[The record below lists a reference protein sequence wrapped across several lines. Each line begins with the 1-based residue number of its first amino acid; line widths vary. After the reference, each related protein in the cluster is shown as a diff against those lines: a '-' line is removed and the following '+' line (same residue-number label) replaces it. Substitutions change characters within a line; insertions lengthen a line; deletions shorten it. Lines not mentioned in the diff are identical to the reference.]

1 MQDVATDCN
10 VAVLFQDGIRK
21 TIGRSN
27 ADPLSEE
34 HRPCGSLLIPAVRPS
49 LCCRWEP
56 CPLLRIS
63 PVLGF
68 RWSRAHSMTGPTS
81 VFLSSCLPLSH
92 FIHPLTCPFCP
103 PPRYARSSSRP
114 PCFTLLSLYASC
126 HPNSFVQALGV
137 AVTSRPNLL
146 GVFLQCLSSPVD
158 ASKPSPSP
166 PSPSSHSQPSN
177 HISLLPLSASPPSL
191 PPLCCL
197 TARLSLSSVSRPPFL
212 PSRSLFSL
220 LCMTVSEVCSQVCSH
235 LISQFLLG

>member
-49 LCCRWEP
+49 LCCWWEP

-68 RWSRAHSMTGPTS
+68 RLFRAHSMTGPTS
-81 VFLSSCLPLSH
+81 VFLSSCLPLSFYPPSH
-92 FIHPLTCPFCP
+92 LPLLP
-103 PPRYARSSSRP
+103 PPPLRAVLLTPSLFHPPLALRVLPSKLLRSGARCR
-114 PCFTLLSLYASC
+114 C
-126 HPNSFVQALGV
+126 HI
-137 AVTSRPNLL
+137 TSQPTW
-146 GVFLQCLSSPVD
+146 CLSSMLI
-158 ASKPSPSP
+158 KPSGCKQALSFPTITLQSFPALHSHIP
-166 PSPSSHSQPSN
+166 PSTLCLSALSAS
-177 HISLLPLSASPPSL
+177 SLLPYCSSL
-191 PPLCCL
+191 PLL
-197 TARLSLSSVSRPPFL
+197 SVSCPPFL

>member
-34 HRPCGSLLIPAVRPS
+34 HRPCGSLLIPTVRPS

-68 RWSRAHSMTGPTS
+68 CWSRAHSMMGPTS

-103 PPRYARSSSRP
+103 PPP
-114 PCFTLLSLYASC
+114 PLHAVLLTPSLFHPPLTLHVLPSKLLHSGTRC
-126 HPNSFVQALGV
+126 HCHIMSQP
-137 AVTSRPNLL
+137 TW
-146 GVFLQCLSSPVD
+146 CLSSMLI
-158 ASKPSPSP
+158 KPSGCKQALSFPTITLQSFPALQSHIPPSTLCLLFAALLLISPSP
-166 PSPSSHSQPSN
+166 
-177 HISLLPLSASPPSL
+177 
-191 PPLCCL
+191 
-197 TARLSLSSVSRPPFL
+197 
-212 PSRSLFSL
+212 
-220 LCMTVSEVCSQVCSH
+220 
-235 LISQFLLG
+235 

>member
-49 LCCRWEP
+49 LCCWWEP

-68 RWSRAHSMTGPTS
+68 RLFRAHSMTGPTS
-81 VFLSSCLPLSH
+81 VYLSSCLPLSFYPPSH
-92 FIHPLTCPFCP
+92 LPLLP
-103 PPRYARSSSRP
+103 PPRYAWSSSRP

-166 PSPSSHSQPSN
+166 PSPSSHSQPSI

-197 TARLSLSSVSRPPFL
+197 TARLSLSSQCLAHPFYPL
-212 PSRSLFSL
+212 AA
-220 LCMTVSEVCSQVCSH
+220 CSPYFV
-235 LISQFLLG
+235 

>member
-68 RWSRAHSMTGPTS
+68 RLFRAHSMTGPTS
-81 VFLSSCLPLSH
+81 VFLSSCLPLS
-92 FIHPLTCPFCP
+92 FYPPSPLPLWP
-103 PPRYARSSSRP
+103 PPPPATRGPPHALPVSPSSRSTRPAIQTPSFRRSVSLSHHVPTYLVPFFNAYQAQWMQASPLLPHHHP
-114 PCFTLLSLYASC
+114 PVIPSPPFTYPSFHSLPLRPLCLLFA
-126 HPNSFVQALGV
+126 AL
-137 AVTSRPNLL
+137 LL
-146 GVFLQCLSSPVD
+146 V
-158 ASKPSPSP
+158 SPSP
-166 PSPSSHSQPSN
+166 
-177 HISLLPLSASPPSL
+177 L
-191 PPLCCL
+191 
-197 TARLSLSSVSRPPFL
+197 SVSPTLFTL
-212 PSRSLFSL
+212 SQLVLLTLYDCLGSLQSSL
-220 LCMTVSEVCSQVCSH
+220 
-235 LISQFLLG
+235 